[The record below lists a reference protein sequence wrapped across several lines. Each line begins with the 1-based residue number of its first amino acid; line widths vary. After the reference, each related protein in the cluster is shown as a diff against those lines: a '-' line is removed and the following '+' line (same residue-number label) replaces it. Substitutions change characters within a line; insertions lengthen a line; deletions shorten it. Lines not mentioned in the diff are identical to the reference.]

1 MAHPDDIKE
10 LVYINGNVND
20 KCFLTHGIEFREF
33 LASLPTELS
42 NILLLKHNYE
52 DSDFHMGTFMNYVEK
67 EQITELVK
75 EPIRTYSEFCWID
88 IDDTSLLDSLEPEEK
103 AALLYLGHYKK
114 PLSSPFFRKL
124 NNEYVYLTE
133 EDGWLNKVYCKQVAH
148 IQHMI
153 SHIVPL
159 KTSML
164 IKKRLPL
171 FRKHLDYPPLPPV
184 LAHTILTLTHDGL
197 LIDFKSMTRSRKDLQ
212 IPLYTVGSFFSI
224 DELLQDLS
232 FYKQESSYKAKL
244 IYSRKDDMWDLIY

>member
-42 NILLLKHNYE
+42 NLLLLKHNYE

-114 PLSSPFFRKL
+114 PLSS
-124 NNEYVYLTE
+124 
-133 EDGWLNKVYCKQVAH
+133 
-148 IQHMI
+148 
-153 SHIVPL
+153 
-159 KTSML
+159 
-164 IKKRLPL
+164 PL